1 MESEVPTEIVI
12 SSWKRRSTPGTMYT
26 PSPHGKTAR
35 RTAAPDRHDIFT
47 FHRFHCSRSSWTGAF
62 ICGCAT
68 SRRDFPITKFF
79 SCRINGKDFK
89 RRTVHPEPDI
99 ASGKGKSV
107 NPFGIILIGRARI
120 KGQNLTVSQNL
131 SCICLREVLAGLPAR
146 HSPQAGVP
154 ASFPQNRLSPE
165 GYSRRREGRVLYP
178 KSAFRA
184 AGRPQKPVTT
194 GLPGTEAQ
202 YFPASPPTAPAD
214 LDGTA
219 SARQKRPPA
228 HCRPNAEAG
237 PWATSLCLRM
247 RKTPRSARYGKNLP
261 TPATP
266 PHSDSPVQK

>member
-1 MESEVPTEIVI
+1 MPTEIVI
-12 SSWKRRSTPGTMYT
+12 SAWKRRSTPSTMYS

-35 RTAAPDRHDIFT
+35 RTAAPDRHDLFT

-120 KGQNLTVSQNL
+120 KGQNLTQRL
-131 SCICLREVLAGLPAR
+131 PFAWREVLAGLPAR

-184 AGRPQKPVTT
+184 A
-194 GLPGTEAQ
+194 
-202 YFPASPPTAPAD
+202 D
-214 LDGTA
+214 
-219 SARQKRPPA
+219 RPPET
-228 HCRPNAEAG
+228 RNNG
-237 PWATSLCLRM
+237 PS
-247 RKTPRSARYGKNLP
+247 G
-261 TPATP
+261 
-266 PHSDSPVQK
+266 D

>member
-35 RTAAPDRHDIFT
+35 RTAAPDRHDLFT

-120 KGQNLTVSQNL
+120 KGQNLTQRLPFACRKPLQDFPSGTHL
-131 SCICLREVLAGLPAR
+131 KPGFRLRSRKTACRLRDTV
-146 HSPQAGVP
+146 GVGKVG
-154 ASFPQNRLSPE
+154 FYIQNRRS
-165 GYSRRREGRVLYP
+165 V
-178 KSAFRA
+178 
-184 AGRPQKPVTT
+184 QQV
-194 GLPGTEAQ
+194 
-202 YFPASPPTAPAD
+202 
-214 LDGTA
+214 
-219 SARQKRPPA
+219 
-228 HCRPNAEAG
+228 G
-237 PWATSLCLRM
+237 PRN
-247 RKTPRSARYGKNLP
+247 P
-261 TPATP
+261 
-266 PHSDSPVQK
+266 

>member
-12 SSWKRRSTPGTMYT
+12 SARERRSTPGTMYS

-35 RTAAPDRHDIFT
+35 RTAAPDRHDLFT

-62 ICGCAT
+62 SYGCAT

-107 NPFGIILIGRARI
+107 DHPDRTGADQGPEPHAA
-120 KGQNLTVSQNL
+120 S
-131 SCICLREVLAGLPAR
+131 SICLREVLAGLPER

-165 GYSRRREGRVLYP
+165 GYSRRRGGRVLYP
-178 KSAFRA
+178 KSAFREA
-184 AGRPQKPVTT
+184 DRPQKPVTT

-261 TPATP
+261 IPATP
-266 PHSDSPVQK
+266 PHSGSPVQK